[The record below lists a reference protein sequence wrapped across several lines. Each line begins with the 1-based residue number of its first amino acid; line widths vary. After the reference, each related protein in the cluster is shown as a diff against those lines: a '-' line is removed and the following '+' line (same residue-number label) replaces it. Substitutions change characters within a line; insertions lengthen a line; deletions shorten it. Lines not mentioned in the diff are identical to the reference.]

1 MNANIEKMIALV
13 SKKLGIP
20 EEKLKASL
28 EKGNIDDMLSD
39 MKKEDA
45 EKLKSVMNNSASK
58 EKLLNS
64 PEAESI
70 MKKMGQK

>member
-1 MNANIEKMIALV
+1 MNANIEKMIDLV

-20 EEKLKASL
+20 KEKLKTTL
-28 EKGNIDDMLSD
+28 EKGNIEDMLSD

-45 EKLKSVMNNSASK
+45 EKLKSVMNSSACK

-64 PEAESI
+64 PEAEQI
-70 MKKMGQK
+70 MKKMGK

>member
-1 MNANIEKMIALV
+1 MNASTEKMIELV

-20 EEKLKASL
+20 KEKLKATL
-28 EKGNIDDMLSD
+28 EKGNIEDMLSD

-45 EKLKSVMNNSASK
+45 EKLKSVMNSSSSR

-64 PEAESI
+64 PEAEQI
-70 MKKMGQK
+70 LKKMGK

>member
-1 MNANIEKMIALV
+1 MNANIEKMIELV

-20 EEKLKASL
+20 QEKLKASL

-39 MKKEDA
+39 MRGEDA
-45 EKLKSVMNNSASK
+45 EKLKSVMNSASSK

-64 PEAESI
+64 PEALQI
-70 MKKMGQK
+70 MKKMREK